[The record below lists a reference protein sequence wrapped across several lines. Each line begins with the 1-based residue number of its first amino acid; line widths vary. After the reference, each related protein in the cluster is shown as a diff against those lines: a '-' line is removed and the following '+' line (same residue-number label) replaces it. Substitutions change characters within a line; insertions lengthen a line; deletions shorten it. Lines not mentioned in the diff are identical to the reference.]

1 MASNPKSKAPP
12 PPAAGDAAAP
22 AVAIDQQS
30 LQQLLAQNQQMLQVM
45 INLQQNTQQPQQAQ
59 QAGQPAAN
67 AGNPAA
73 NTAQMKPVP
82 PEEFT
87 GPGYEAWKR
96 RLEDWQALFANLDA
110 AQKAPLLKRALKGD
124 AAAIARAAVPNDQ
137 LHQQDAFDRILHELD
152 RHYGTRSQIRQ
163 FTAFLNLLRLE
174 NQADGNL
181 EVYLRKW
188 SVANATLAEEGLD
201 LPDTIKAF
209 LILANAHLRE
219 QQLTQVLTS
228 VEQMG
233 PGQPVS

>member
-1 MASNPKSKAPP
+1 MPPKGKGDDIAP
-12 PPAAGDAAAP
+12 
-22 AVAIDQQS
+22 VAIDPQAF
-30 LQQLLAQNQQMLQVM
+30 QQLLDQNQQMLQV
-45 INLQQNTQQPQQAQ
+45 IIGLQQNAQQPQQA
-59 QAGQPAAN
+59 AGNGGQPAAN

-73 NTAQMKPVP
+73 STAQMKPVP

-87 GPGYEAWKR
+87 GAGYEAWKR

-137 LHQQDAFDRILHELD
+137 LHQQDAFDRIMRELD

-163 FTAFLNLLRLE
+163 FLAFLNLLRLE

-188 SVANATLAEEGLD
+188 SVANATLAEEGFD

-228 VEQMG
+228 V
-233 PGQPVS
+233 

>member
-1 MASNPKSKAPP
+1 MAKAKAPP

-45 INLQQNTQQPQQAQ
+45 INLQQNAQQPQQA
-59 QAGQPAAN
+59 AGNGGQPAAN

-181 EVYLRKW
+181 EV
-188 SVANATLAEEGLD
+188 
-201 LPDTIKAF
+201 
-209 LILANAHLRE
+209 
-219 QQLTQVLTS
+219 
-228 VEQMG
+228 
-233 PGQPVS
+233 

>member
-1 MASNPKSKAPP
+1 MASHPKPKAPP

-45 INLQQNTQQPQQAQ
+45 INLQQNAQQPQQAQ

-152 RHYGTRSQIRQ
+152 RQYGTRSQIRQ

-181 EVYLRKW
+181 EVYLRK
-188 SVANATLAEEGLD
+188 
-201 LPDTIKAF
+201 
-209 LILANAHLRE
+209 
-219 QQLTQVLTS
+219 
-228 VEQMG
+228 
-233 PGQPVS
+233 